1 MRELGVKIAWK
12 PLVYSIRHRVT
23 TLNHNVQSADYE
35 APTRGSAAG
44 AAAVTIFGGP
54 SIYGARMCRSYAL
67 PRTGDTTSHTATERH
82 RI

>member
-1 MRELGVKIAWK
+1 VLQAGRFGRSLRRFHQKGSMRELGVKIAWK

-54 SIYGARMCRSYAL
+54 SIHGVRM
-67 PRTGDTTSHTATERH
+67 
-82 RI
+82 